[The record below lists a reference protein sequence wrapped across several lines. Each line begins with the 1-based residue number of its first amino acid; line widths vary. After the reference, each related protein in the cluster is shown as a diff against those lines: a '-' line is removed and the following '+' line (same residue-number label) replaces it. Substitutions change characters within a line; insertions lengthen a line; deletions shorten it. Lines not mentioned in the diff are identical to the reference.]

1 MSLMRIKPLVVVV
14 ILGIG
19 QLSGNAGGWSDA
31 DDQEGVYSA
40 ELASLQTRLRAA
52 GVGHVALDKA
62 ELQYAVDQWDGISP
76 HTVLANNRTH
86 LLSSQFVEND
96 PRREMPENTITYLV
110 DQSDGS
116 ALSITSLT
124 PLTVILLPNA
134 VTEPQLDASMAA
146 WNDFSC
152 NGPNVAKIADPGSD
166 PDVVDNLVSNTTP
179 GTPFADITHAGWLP
193 NAFFTAVFPGS
204 GGILAATFT
213 FVFLE
218 DDGVTPTDI
227 DRDGRA
233 DVAFREIYYN
243 RGYGWGTGG
252 DPFNID
258 IQSVAIHE
266 SGHGFGLAHFGKIT
280 LKADG
285 RFQFSPKAIMN
296 AAYVSEDRRILGADT
311 ASFCQAWAR
320 R

>member
-1 MSLMRIKPLVVVV
+1 MLWTTLYPIRRPALRSPT
-14 ILGIG
+14 
-19 QLSGNAGGWSDA
+19 SPTPAGC
-31 DDQEGVYSA
+31 
-40 ELASLQTRLRAA
+40 
-52 GVGHVALDKA
+52 
-62 ELQYAVDQWDGISP
+62 
-76 HTVLANNRTH
+76 RT
-86 LLSSQFVEND
+86 S
-96 PRREMPENTITYLV
+96 
-110 DQSDGS
+110 
-116 ALSITSLT
+116 
-124 PLTVILLPNA
+124 
-134 VTEPQLDASMAA
+134 
-146 WNDFSC
+146 
-152 NGPNVAKIADPGSD
+152 
-166 PDVVDNLVSNTTP
+166 
-179 GTPFADITHAGWLP
+179 
-193 NAFFTAVFPGS
+193 FFNAVFPGS

-213 FVFLE
+213 FVFVE

-243 RGYGWGTGG
+243 RGFGWGTGG
-252 DPFNID
+252 DPFNVD

>member
-1 MSLMRIKPLVVVV
+1 
-14 ILGIG
+14 
-19 QLSGNAGGWSDA
+19 
-31 DDQEGVYSA
+31 
-40 ELASLQTRLRAA
+40 
-52 GVGHVALDKA
+52 
-62 ELQYAVDQWDGISP
+62 
-76 HTVLANNRTH
+76 
-86 LLSSQFVEND
+86 
-96 PRREMPENTITYLV
+96 MPENTITYLV

-146 WNDFSC
+146 WDDFQC
-152 NGPNVAKIADPGSD
+152 NGPKSPKSPIQGRIRILWTTLY
-166 PDVVDNLVSNTTP
+166 PDTTP

-193 NAFFTAVFPGS
+193 NAFFNAVFPGS

-213 FVFLE
+213 FIFVE

-243 RGYGWGTGG
+243 RGFGWGTGG
-252 DPFNID
+252 DPFNVD

-285 RFQFSPKAIMN
+285 QVPILAEGDHERRLCLGGSAHPRRRHGVLLPGVGEKITMN
-296 AAYVSEDRRILGADT
+296 YEL
-311 ASFCQAWAR
+311 
-320 R
+320 